1 MRIEGADLDHVA
13 VAVERW
19 PDAWGP
25 LVEKLGG
32 RWMSGGRGPG
42 FAPSQLGYANGMR
55 VEVLQ
60 PHDVEHNDF
69 LRRFLDRNGPGPHH
83 FTFKL
88 PDIHAALSASER
100 AGYHPVNVDLS
111 DPTWQEAFLHPKEAC
126 GVVVQLAYAGE
137 GDWRSPAPSA
147 FPTPVPQQATLVR
160 IAHAVADLDA
170 AQRLFRDLLG
180 GRQTDAGGDESARW
194 VELAWPGAGRIRLL
208 SPASPASPLAA
219 WLGGRPGRV
228 HHVAFSGFDDAA
240 TEGAVELADG
250 SWEVPPS
257 DELGTRLLLLR

>member
-1 MRIEGADLDHVA
+1 MSIRGADLDHVA

-19 PDAWGP
+19 PDAWGR
-25 LVEKLGG
+25 LVGELGG

-69 LRRFLDRNGPGPHH
+69 LRRFLDRDGPGPHH

-88 PDIHAALSASER
+88 PDIHAALDATQR

-126 GVVVQLAYAGE
+126 GVVVQLAHAGQ
-137 GDWRSPAPSA
+137 GDWRTPPPARRRARHP
-147 FPTPVPQQATLVR
+147 PV
-160 IAHAVADLDA
+160 A
-170 AQRLFRDLLG
+170 AAGLG
-180 GRQTDAGGDESARW
+180 HVLITHGRTRSTAAPVTRSWARSAR
-194 VELAWPGAGRIRLL
+194 ARSARAKG
-208 SPASPASPLAA
+208 
-219 WLGGRPGRV
+219 
-228 HHVAFSGFDDAA
+228 
-240 TEGAVELADG
+240 
-250 SWEVPPS
+250 
-257 DELGTRLLLLR
+257 